1 MSDTWMPMLYEISR
15 NGKLGDAGP
24 PAAWLYVG
32 GLLYAHQHA
41 TDGVLTRSVLPTLA
55 VGFSTRTLNL
65 AVKNLVDSGL
75 WEHEPDGFY
84 VHDWDEYHAPAE
96 HLKDRRNSQ
105 NKRKAASRSRSG
117 HTVTSL
123 PRPA

>member
-1 MSDTWMPMLYEISR
+1 MPMLYEIAR

-24 PAAWLYVG
+24 AAAWLYVG

-41 TDGVLTRSVLPTLA
+41 TDGVLPRSVLDTLA
-55 VGFSTRTLNL
+55 VGYSTRTRRE
-65 AVKNLVDSGL
+65 AVSKLVDNGL
-75 WEHEPDGFY
+75 WEHDPEGYY
-84 VHDWDEYHAPAE
+84 VHDWDQYHAPAE
-96 HLKDRRNSQ
+96 TLKDRRNSQ